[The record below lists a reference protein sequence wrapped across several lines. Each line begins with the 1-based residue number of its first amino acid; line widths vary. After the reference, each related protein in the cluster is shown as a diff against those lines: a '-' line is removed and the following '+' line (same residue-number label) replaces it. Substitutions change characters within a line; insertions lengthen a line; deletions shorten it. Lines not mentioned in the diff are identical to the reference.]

1 MMLRGEIVGDLLRRA
16 NTTAPDLLIADVAAA
31 LGDAG
36 AHRAVLYVVDYEQE
50 DLCPVMLASE
60 LHQVAPL
67 PVRVAG
73 TMAGRAFQRQEVVSA
88 KTEDGWL
95 LWTPVRERAERIG
108 VLELGF
114 DRLDDDRLR
123 LCEDLGRLVGH
134 LVRTASRYTDVI
146 ELARRRQ
153 NMNMAAEIQWD
164 MLLPPLAFCSP
175 EVSIAGILEPAY
187 VVAGDAFDYC
197 LNGDTLTF
205 AMLDAMGHGLASALT
220 STLALAGLRHGR
232 RRGFELADM
241 VRHIDQTLVA
251 QFDGECFV
259 TGHVGQLDVATGE
272 VRWINCGHP
281 DPLLLRGASVASEPH
296 IDPCL
301 PLGLGSAVDVVGRLR
316 LEPGDRLLFYSD
328 GVIEARTEKGEQFSI
343 DRLRER
349 LERHLSDHASPAE
362 VIRRIVADVLDHRQG
377 PLADDATLF
386 MIEWLPDSTG

>member
-1 MMLRGEIVGDLLRRA
+1 MLPGDIVGDLLRRA

-60 LHQVAPL
+60 LHREQPL
-67 PVRVAG
+67 GIKVAG

-88 KTEDGWL
+88 ETDDGWL
-95 LWTPVRERAERIG
+95 VWTPVRERAERIG

-114 DRLDDDRLR
+114 DRMDDDRLA
-123 LCEDLGRLVGH
+123 LCGNLGRLVGH

-205 AMLDAMGHGLASALT
+205 AMLDAMGHGLGSALT

-241 VRHIDQTLVA
+241 VRHIDETLA
-251 QFDGECFV
+251 SQFDGESFV
-259 TGHVGQLDVATGE
+259 TGHVGQLDVATGDLG
-272 VRWINCGHP
+272 WINCGHP
-281 DPLLLRGASVASEPH
+281 DPLLLRGASVSAELH
-296 IDPCL
+296 IDPSL
-301 PLGLGSAVDVVGRLR
+301 PLGLGTTADDIGRLR
-316 LEPGDRLLFYSD
+316 LEPGDRMLFYSD
-328 GVIEARTEKGEQFSI
+328 GVIEARTVKGEQFGI
-343 DRLRER
+343 GRLRER
-349 LERHLSDHASPAE
+349 LERHLSDGVSPAE
-362 VIRRIVADVLDHRQG
+362 VIRRIVCDVLVHRDG

-386 MIEWLPDSTG
+386 MIEWMPDTTG

>member
-1 MMLRGEIVGDLLRRA
+1 MQRGDILGDLLRRA
-16 NTTAPDLLIADVAAA
+16 NITAPDLLIADVAAA
-31 LGDAG
+31 LSEAG
-36 AHRAVLYVVDYEQE
+36 AHRALLYIVDYEQE

-60 LHQVAPL
+60 LHDVAPAG
-67 PVRVAG
+67 VKVAG

-88 KTEDGWL
+88 EIDGGWVV
-95 LWTPVRERAERIG
+95 WTPVRERAERIG

-114 DRLDDDRLR
+114 DAMDEERLV

-205 AMLDAMGHGLASALT
+205 AMLDAMGHGLGSALT

-232 RRGFELADM
+232 RRGFDLATM
-241 VRHIDQTLVA
+241 VQHIDETLVS
-251 QFDGECFV
+251 QFDGESFV
-259 TGHVGQLDVATGE
+259 TGHIGQLDTATGQ
-272 VRWINCGHP
+272 VTWVNAGHP
-281 DPLLLRGASVASEPH
+281 DPLLLRGVNVVAEPH
-296 IDPCL
+296 IDPCM
-301 PLGLGSAVDVVGRLR
+301 PLGLGARVGEIGRLR

-328 GVIEARTEKGEQFSI
+328 GVTEARTARGEQFSVE
-343 DRLRER
+343 RLRER
-349 LERHLSDHASPAE
+349 LERHLSDKLSPAE
-362 VIRRIVADVLDHRQG
+362 VIRRIVSDVLEHRQG

-386 MIEWLPDSTG
+386 MIEWLPASTC